1 VVLRCYQEA
10 VMKQKKLR
18 AERRFFFLIKENN
31 DDSVGQTV
39 NWHILKL
46 W

>member
-1 VVLRCYQEA
+1 
-10 VMKQKKLR
+10 MKQKKLR
-18 AERRFFFLIKENN
+18 AERRFFFIKENN